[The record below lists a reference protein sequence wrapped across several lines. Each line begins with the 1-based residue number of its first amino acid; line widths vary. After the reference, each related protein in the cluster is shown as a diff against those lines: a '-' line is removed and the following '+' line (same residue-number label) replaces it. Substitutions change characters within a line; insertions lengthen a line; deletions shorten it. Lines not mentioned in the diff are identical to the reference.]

1 MRDAEVRPL
10 PLVSGIGHLVGA
22 ISIDDLVLVRAE
34 RSSRRRR
41 SGRRRV
47 PPCRWSRRTAGAR
60 CGQPVQVPRRGRS
73 SVCGALVAS
82 GVRRAGINRWWS
94 GKPMPVEGPPPA
106 RGHQTNVRYIVIRAD
121 GARAAELPR
130 TSLRSATTNGTRGF
144 ATVAVGRHDRLPG
157 ALAGSNESPAAPS
170 FDTAHACTHRRRHVS
185 TPIWMRP
192 GSQGAKDSPMLPQEV
207 PSPIWTPSS
216 SRKSCSQVWRRCR
229 KRREWR
235 LRLVGRPGRATAAT
249 QACDSARRCSM
260 RRPGIRSPIFSA
272 TWLLWHF
279 SGSLH

>member
-1 MRDAEVRPL
+1 M
-10 PLVSGIGHLVGA
+10 PLVASNGGREVWAACPGSATGSIICLWRPGRQRGAAGGDQPLV
-22 ISIDDLVLVRAE
+22 VREADA
-34 RSSRRRR
+34 RRR
-41 SGRRRV
+41 STPRARAPNERDV
-47 PPCRWSRRTAGAR
+47 HRDPSRR
-60 CGQPVQVPRRGRS
+60 
-73 SVCGALVAS
+73 
-82 GVRRAGINRWWS
+82 
-94 GKPMPVEGPPPA
+94 
-106 RGHQTNVRYIVIRAD
+106 
-121 GARAAELPR
+121 ARAAELPR

-260 RRPGIRSPIFSA
+260 RNRASARPSSRPHGFCGISPDLCID
-272 TWLLWHF
+272 T
-279 SGSLH
+279 